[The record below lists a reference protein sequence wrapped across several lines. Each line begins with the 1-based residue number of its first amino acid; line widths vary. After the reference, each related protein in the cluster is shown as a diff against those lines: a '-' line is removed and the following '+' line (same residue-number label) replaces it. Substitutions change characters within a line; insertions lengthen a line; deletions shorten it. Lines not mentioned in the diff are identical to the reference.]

1 MNREKENVT
10 WLTNMSGDAYVDI
23 VNMAVETSL
32 QHMTTLTVSHCLLIY
47 FAQAEEGK
55 SIYLRSGKS
64 EADDSFEVY
73 HINRLKEIIG
83 DAFQKLAKGINVLRS
98 CANAFTVPNQTT

>member
-1 MNREKENVT
+1 
-10 WLTNMSGDAYVDI
+10 MSGDAYVNI
-23 VNMAVETSL
+23 VNMTVETSL
-32 QHMTTLTVSHCLLIY
+32 QHMPMLIVSPCLLVY

-55 SIYLRSGKS
+55 SIYFRSGKS

-83 DAFQKLAKGINVLRS
+83 DVFQKPAKGIPVLRS
-98 CANAFTVPNQTT
+98 CVNAFTFPNQTT

>member
-1 MNREKENVT
+1 
-10 WLTNMSGDAYVDI
+10 
-23 VNMAVETSL
+23 MAVETSL
-32 QHMTTLTVSHCLLIY
+32 QHMTTLTVSPCLLIY

-64 EADDSFEVY
+64 QADDSFEVY

-83 DAFQKLAKGINVLRS
+83 YAFQKLEKGIPVLRY
-98 CANAFTVPNQTT
+98 CANEFTVPNQTI

>member
-1 MNREKENVT
+1 
-10 WLTNMSGDAYVDI
+10 MSGDALCGHSKYGIGYIASSTHDY
-23 VNMAVETSL
+23 A
-32 QHMTTLTVSHCLLIY
+32 LTVSPCLLIY

-55 SIYLRSGKS
+55 SIYFRSGKS

-83 DAFQKLAKGINVLRS
+83 DAFQKLAKGIPVLRS
-98 CANAFTVPNQTT
+98 CANAFTFPNQTT